1 MQEVITED
9 HWLRMRD
16 TGSLDEEGFLALSGR
31 CADAVKLQDEVG
43 CDWRTAGHV
52 TAILTSDWS
61 GHRVRHPDGAA
72 RAAGAGVRGAVR
84 HGGEPR

>member
-16 TGSLDEEGFLALSGR
+16 TGSLDEEGFLALAGR

-52 TAILTSDWS
+52 TGNTHL
-61 GHRVRHPDGAA
+61 
-72 RAAGAGVRGAVR
+72 
-84 HGGEPR
+84 

>member
-52 TAILTSDWS
+52 TGNTHL
-61 GHRVRHPDGAA
+61 
-72 RAAGAGVRGAVR
+72 
-84 HGGEPR
+84 